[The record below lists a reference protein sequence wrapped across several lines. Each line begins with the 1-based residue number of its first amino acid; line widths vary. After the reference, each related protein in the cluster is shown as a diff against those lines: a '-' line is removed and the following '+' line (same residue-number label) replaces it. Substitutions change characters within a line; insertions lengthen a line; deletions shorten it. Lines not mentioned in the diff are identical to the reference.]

1 MDRDQAITE
10 LPTLH
15 AVALRLQDDGADPHT
30 IAVAVG
36 VDDDQVPTFIDIAE
50 RKLAR
55 LEEQPSA

>member
-1 MDRDQAITE
+1 MEREQAISE

-15 AVALRLQDDGADPHT
+15 AVALRLRDDGADPHT

-36 VDDDQVPTFIDIAE
+36 LEEEQVPTFLSIAE

-55 LEEQPSA
+55 LEEASAT